1 MAYLLVGLV
10 IVTTV
15 SQSLILKQ
23 YQLKTR
29 ENTNLFLYTSLV
41 SVFAMLFFLLS
52 SGGALSFRK
61 ELLPYSLAYGMV
73 YCMSLFGGTNSV
85 CRGSLS
91 ISMLILQCSLII
103 PALFGIVFFKE
114 RISSFGY
121 VGIILLFVSLFL
133 VNTKNEQMKISRSW
147 VFWTIIGFIGN
158 GMCSPVQKMQQ
169 LRFEGLYKNEF
180 MVLASLFVT
189 VVAFIA
195 GIYKNKKVKQ
205 DFVSCV
211 CYAPVHGIVNGLDSL
226 LVMILIGIL
235 PTAILFPLVS
245 AGGMVVT
252 FIVSLLVYR
261 ERLSKKQLLGYLC
274 GTVSIILLNL

>member
-1 MAYLLVGLV
+1 
-10 IVTTV
+10 
-15 SQSLILKQ
+15 
-23 YQLKTR
+23 
-29 ENTNLFLYTSLV
+29 
-41 SVFAMLFFLLS
+41 MLFFLLS

-169 LRFEGLYKNEF
+169 LRFEELYKNEF

-211 CYAPVHGIVNGLDSL
+211 LRTGSGNCKRFGQLTGDDFNWDFADCD
-226 LVMILIGIL
+226 
-235 PTAILFPLVS
+235 FVS
-245 AGGMVVT
+245 VGFCRGDGCDLYCFVACISG
-252 FIVSLLVYR
+252 
-261 ERLSKKQLLGYLC
+261 K
-274 GTVSIILLNL
+274 II